1 MIIDDD
7 EDDFFILSEYIKK
20 IPGYQFQVD
29 WIFLYNEALQSLC
42 DAKYDLYFVDYR
54 LGIQTGLDLLK
65 EAMSKNC
72 EEPVILL
79 SGKGNQQI
87 DREAMEAGAIDY
99 LVKSEL
105 NGEKLER
112 CIRYSIERS
121 RSMKA
126 LKQNEKK
133 LRNIFEKSKDIVFL
147 ADEKLNFQD
156 VNKAALDLLG
166 YSHDQLLTLNLREL
180 LYRDDPGFSITG
192 ILSDHGEIDDH
203 ILELKTITGEKI
215 ICLLSASREKVQNG
229 SPYVQGI
236 LHDITNLKKME
247 RANLQAEKLNTANRL
262 LKILAHEVRGP
273 LTNINLSV
281 EELQAESLG
290 PQSRVYM
297 DIIYRNS
304 NRINDLIT
312 ELLQS
317 SRHTEMNREPINLE
331 EILRDALSRARD
343 RITLKKIKTV
353 VFFPGPPA
361 IVDGDPEKLKIAFL
375 NLIINATEAIAHDH
389 GQLELKVEENQAG
402 YLVHIGDNG
411 SGISEENRERLFEPY
426 FTSKRNG
433 LGLGLPA
440 ALSILQSHRATIDVK
455 TILYAGTTFLISF
468 SKAQTGSGKNS

>member
-1 MIIDDD
+1 MNYQTNTIRILIIDDD

-297 DIIYRNS
+297 DIIYRN
-304 NRINDLIT
+304 
-312 ELLQS
+312 
-317 SRHTEMNREPINLE
+317 
-331 EILRDALSRARD
+331 
-343 RITLKKIKTV
+343 
-353 VFFPGPPA
+353 
-361 IVDGDPEKLKIAFL
+361 
-375 NLIINATEAIAHDH
+375 
-389 GQLELKVEENQAG
+389 
-402 YLVHIGDNG
+402 
-411 SGISEENRERLFEPY
+411 
-426 FTSKRNG
+426 
-433 LGLGLPA
+433 
-440 ALSILQSHRATIDVK
+440 
-455 TILYAGTTFLISF
+455 
-468 SKAQTGSGKNS
+468 